1 MAGCIKAIREF
12 RFKWMIIVLFIFLM
26 MGAVLYA
33 ERSGIRYQEMAR
45 QISYME
51 PERVVTEKEAVKTW
65 KTTCLVLTDSTQEAS
80 VQALPEFERMFMDM
94 RVGTEVVD
102 VSSQALPDFSAYET
116 VVVLLTDLSPLKEEV
131 LALASWVE

>member
-1 MAGCIKAIREF
+1 
-12 RFKWMIIVLFIFLM
+12 

-65 KTTCLVLTDSTQEAS
+65 KTTSLVLTDSTQEAS
-80 VQALPEFERMFMDM
+80 MQALPEFERMFMDT
-94 RVGTEVVD
+94 RVGIEVVD
-102 VSSQALPDFSAYET
+102 VSSQALPDFS
-116 VVVLLTDLSPLKEEV
+116 VV
-131 LALASWVE
+131 